1 MATAKVVLVDRDDNV
16 LGTMKK
22 MEAHETGILHRAF
35 SIFVFNSK
43 GELLLHQRA
52 LSKYHSPGLWTN
64 TCCSH
69 PRLDEDVMENAHQ
82 RLVEEMGFDCEFTE
96 AFSFLYRADVG
107 QGLTEH
113 EYDHVFIGKYDGE
126 PEINPDEVE
135 DYKYMSMEDLRDD
148 IENHPANY
156 TEWFK
161 IAFEKV
167 EKYLKKN
174 PL

>member
-69 PRLDEDVMENAHQ
+69 PRLDEDVKENAHQ
-82 RLVEEMGFDCEFTE
+82 RLVEEMGFDCELVE

-167 EKYLKKN
+167 EEYLKKN

>member
-82 RLVEEMGFDCEFTE
+82 RLVEEMGFDCELTE

-167 EKYLKKN
+167 EEYLKKN